1 MSKNCKFLKKD
12 GIQCRAD
19 VQIGKDS
26 CVFHDPLKAEE
37 VRRGRRQGGIKRSR
51 QVVCLA
57 SRTPDRPLT
66 TSAEISSFLADTTNQ
81 VRRLQLDRGVGN
93 TIGYL
98 ASVQLASLR
107 QVRLE
112 DQVSKLEDWM
122 GLIATSPISNHLR
135 EKGPSP
141 RAIPH
146 RVERLRREVEFKVW
160 IRMERILESMAHEEL
175 EHLAATGEWPNR
187 PDPLPGTSRLDNMNR
202 KELLALW
209 KQDQAEFAGRNQEQ
223 LIFYA
228 RHGHWPE
235 QSCGPD
241 CKTVEV
247 DSESSDLPAD

>member
-12 GIQCRAD
+12 GTPCRAD

-26 CVFHDPLKAEE
+26 CVFHDPLKAEK

-51 QVVCLA
+51 QVACLA
-57 SRTPDRPLT
+57 SRTPDLPLT

-107 QVRLE
+107 QGKVE
-112 DQVSKLEDWM
+112 DHLSKLENCL
-122 GLIATSPISNHLR
+122 GLIPRTAISDHLTVK
-135 EKGPSP
+135 EPNPGSVP
-141 RAIPH
+141 R
-146 RVERLRREVEFKVW
+146 RVERLQREVEFQVF
-160 IRMERILESMAHEEL
+160 IRGERIIENMTDDEL

-187 PDPLPGTSRLDNMNR
+187 LDPLPGTSRLDRMSR
-202 KELLALW
+202 KELIELW
-209 KQDQAEFAGRNQEQ
+209 KEDRDRFVGRNQEQ
-223 LIFYA
+223 LAFYI

-235 QSCGPD
+235 QNCGPD
-241 CKTVEV
+241 CKTVEEG
-247 DSESSDLPAD
+247 DSSDLPVD

>member
-66 TSAEISSFLADTTNQ
+66 TSAEISSFLADTTNR
-81 VRRLQLDRGVGN
+81 VRRLQLDPGVGN

-107 QVRLE
+107 QGKVE
-112 DQVSKLEDWM
+112 DHLSKLENCL
-122 GLIATSPISNHLR
+122 GLIPRTSISNHLG
-135 EKGPSP
+135 EQEPNPGSVP
-141 RAIPH
+141 R

-175 EHLAATGEWPNR
+175 EHLAAIGEWPNR
-187 PDPLPGTSRLDNMNR
+187 PDPLQGTSRLDNMNR

-209 KQDQAEFAGRNQEQ
+209 KQDQAKFAGRNQEQ
-223 LIFYA
+223 LTFYA
-228 RHGHWPE
+228 RHRHWPE
-235 QSCGPD
+235 QSCGSD
-241 CKTVEV
+241 CNSV
-247 DSESSDLPAD
+247 DEGDS

>member
-12 GIQCRAD
+12 GTQCRAD

-51 QVVCLA
+51 QVACLA

-81 VRRLQLDRGVGN
+81 VRRRQLDPGVGN

-107 QVRLE
+107 QGKVEDHLSNLE
-112 DQVSKLEDWM
+112 NCL
-122 GLIATSPISNHLR
+122 GLILRTPISNHLG
-135 EKGPSP
+135 EKEPNPGSVP
-141 RAIPH
+141 R
-146 RVERLRREVEFKVW
+146 RVQRLQREVEFQAF
-160 IRMERILESMAHEEL
+160 IRCERIIENMTDDEL

-223 LIFYA
+223 LTFYA
-228 RHGHWPE
+228 RHRHWPE
-235 QSCGPD
+235 QSCGLD